1 MDAWTPGFK
10 IEDLQSSYGVNILCD
25 KLCVTTY
32 VSSFIMLTWSTEP
45 STE

>member
-10 IEDLQSSYGVNILCD
+10 MEDLQSSYRVIILCH
-25 KLCVTTY
+25 KLWVTTY

-45 STE
+45 STG